1 MKSILLHIAA
11 DDEVDGRF
19 QVALDLCR
27 AFGAHLSCL
36 YVTPYS
42 AYATLDPFG
51 GGIGMGTILEDLH
64 KSEAELRAR
73 LESRLSHEDVAWDW
87 SSVNGDPVSS
97 VVAATALADLV
108 ILGQSCPT
116 DKRLGRP
123 LPIVDDVAVHAGCAV
138 LVVPKGVNQMRI
150 GGSVV
155 IGWNASPEAAHAI
168 KAAMP
173 LLKTASSVHIASV
186 GDADAAFPQTDANA
200 YLSRH
205 GISSD
210 IHQLAGTRGNAA
222 TILHDFATGKH
233 ATCLVIGAYGRSRLR
248 ETLLGGVTRN
258 LLSSAVVPL
267 LLAH

>member
-1 MKSILLHIAA
+1 MKSVVLHIAA

-51 GGIGMGTILEDLH
+51 GGIGMGAILEDLH
-64 KSEAELRAR
+64 KSEADLRAR
-73 LESRLSHEDVAWDW
+73 LESRLSHEDVPWDW
-87 SSVNGDPVSS
+87 SSVNGDPVSCL
-97 VVAATALADLV
+97 VAASALADLV
-108 ILGQSCPT
+108 ILSQSSGS

-138 LVVPKGVNQMRI
+138 LVVPKGVNQMLI
-150 GGSVV
+150 GGDAV

-168 KAAMP
+168 KAAVP
-173 LLKTASSVHIASV
+173 FLKTASSVHIASV
-186 GDADAAFPQTDANA
+186 GETDAAFPQTAANA

-205 GISSD
+205 GIASD
-210 IHQLAGTRGNAA
+210 IHQLPGTRGDAGDV
-222 TILHDFATGKH
+222 LHEFAVGKQ
-233 ATCLVIGAYGRSRLR
+233 ANCLIMGAYGRSRLR

-258 LLSSAVVPL
+258 LLSNAAVPL